1 MSDTDKKCAAALRL
15 ADQVEAEMK
24 NLGLWKSAEAGAEM
38 ASGAFGANSVTFE
51 EWLQFTFLPN
61 LRQTAATNTLPTHSK
76 VAVAAIRNLDGLQ
89 GADMLI
95 DLLSSVDRLVEG

>member
-1 MSDTDKKCAAALRL
+1 MREHFDAL
-15 ADQVEAEMK
+15 
-24 NLGLWKSAEAGAEM
+24 
-38 ASGAFGANSVTFE
+38 
-51 EWLQFTFLPN
+51 FLFAQETQG
-61 LRQTAATNTLPTHSK
+61 RFVCRWSEAATNTLPTHSK